1 MSRMTRDNLAVSA
14 ANVECERIFNI
25 VEALYDHR
33 KSYNSIIFFALM
45 MIRFHDQK
53 KNSQTKL
60 NTDLTI
66 EEEMIIENLNKKM
79 KKRVSELQ
87 IVYNKHY
94 INDDDDDE
102 NDIFQNTSIRRSIA
116 IC

>member
-1 MSRMTRDNLAVSA
+1 MTRDNLAVSA
-14 ANVECERIFNI
+14 ADVECERIFNTA
-25 VEALYDHR
+25 EALYDHR

-60 NTDLTI
+60 NADLAV
-66 EEEMIIENLNKKM
+66 EEEMIIEDLNKKM

-94 INDDDDDE
+94 ISDDDDDE
-102 NDIFQNTSIRRSIA
+102 SDISQDTSTRRSIA